1 MNEQQYARQARRA
14 DGRRRVSLVTRLVAG
29 GAAAVAVLLGVV
41 FAQESS
47 GDTGTSR
54 SSTDSGSSSDQGS
67 STDSGTGSGT
77 DSGTWQAPGS
87 SSGDSGS
94 AHGSTGGS

>member
-47 GDTGTSR
+47 GDTGTST
-54 SSTDSGSSSDQGS
+54 SSTDSGSSSDSGS
-67 STDSGTGSGT
+67 STDSS
-77 DSGTWQAPGS
+77 TWQAPGS